1 MPTAES
7 ETNPVPDDARFFRQS
22 ISPHPIGRSS
32 KARHCSS
39 LPPSSASA
47 ESYSAGQML
56 TPEHPHGL
64 PYRLR
69 YDLPSARTAVG
80 PVRSTSPSL
89 LRVSAPLDALI
100 GVRAG
105 VALCGRTP
113 LHGPCRARL
122 LSGCGPLPVAAAAY
136 TSSAVCCLLRG
147 GRGRVGVRASGAAVD
162 PCSECHFLRRGSCRP
177 RLRSANGRNAA
188 VFAALLR
195 LPLSSLR
202 ACARGALITPM

>member
-1 MPTAES
+1 MPTAKS

-69 YDLPSARTAVG
+69 YNLPSARTAVG

-89 LRVSAPLDALI
+89 LRVSAPMDALI

-113 LHGPCRARL
+113 STVPAVPVSFPGVACSPLPLPLTPALLCAAFSAVDEVASACGPAARL
-122 LSGCGPLPVAAAAY
+122 WSLLGVPLPPPGQLPATTPVCERTQRCRVCRSAAAPAIV
-136 TSSAVCCLLRG
+136 TAG
-147 GRGRVGVRASGAAVD
+147 
-162 PCSECHFLRRGSCRP
+162 
-177 RLRSANGRNAA
+177 LRSVGR
-188 VFAALLR
+188 
-195 LPLSSLR
+195 
-202 ACARGALITPM
+202 

>member
-69 YDLPSARTAVG
+69 YNLPSARTAVG

-89 LRVSAPLDALI
+89 LRVSAPMDALI

-113 LHGPCRARL
+113 STVPAVPVSFPGVACSPLPLPLTPALLCAAFSAVDEVASACGPAARL
-122 LSGCGPLPVAAAAY
+122 WFLARSA
-136 TSSAVCCLLRG
+136 TSSA
-147 GRGRVGVRASGAAVD
+147 GAAAGHD
-162 PCSECHFLRRGSCRP
+162 SGLRTDATLPC
-177 RLRSANGRNAA
+177 
-188 VFAALLR
+188 
-195 LPLSSLR
+195 LPLCCGSRYRHCGLALGGS
-202 ACARGALITPM
+202 LITSM

>member
-69 YDLPSARTAVG
+69 YNLPSARTAVG

-89 LRVSAPLDALI
+89 LRVSAPMDALI

-113 LHGPCRARL
+113 STVLPCPSPFRVWPAPRCRCRLHQLCCVLPSPRWMRSRRRAGQRH
-122 LSGCGPLPVAAAAY
+122 GCGSLLGVPLPPPGQLPATTPVCERTQRCRVCRSAAAPAIV
-136 TSSAVCCLLRG
+136 TAG
-147 GRGRVGVRASGAAVD
+147 
-162 PCSECHFLRRGSCRP
+162 
-177 RLRSANGRNAA
+177 LRSVGR
-188 VFAALLR
+188 
-195 LPLSSLR
+195 
-202 ACARGALITPM
+202 